1 MTGAMLASERRKRM
15 LGHVRERG
23 TALIADIERRLGISR
38 MTVYRDLDALVDEGL
53 VRRVHGGVMA
63 VDTEKAP
70 APSDPRARPLKDRLS
85 VAAPAKR
92 AIARHLVTLLAG
104 PRTAVFDN
112 SSTVFFLAECL
123 EALGAAGDF
132 FMVTGSV
139 SLYLEAQ
146 RRAPANV
153 RVALHGG
160 EPHIRTGSL
169 VGPMATGS
177 LREMRFD
184 FSVISC
190 LGVLQDEQRVFVSN
204 PEEGEIKR
212 LYLERSRRRILAV
225 DQSKFGLSGP
235 YEMTDLSDFDY
246 VVTEAGITTQLRP
259 ASEVASS
266 GSSKKSRSSR

>member
-1 MTGAMLASERRKRM
+1 MLAPERRKRM
-15 LGHVRERG
+15 LDHVRERG
-23 TALIADIERRLGISR
+23 TALIADIEQRLGISR

-63 VDTEKAP
+63 VDTQQ
-70 APSDPRARPLKDRLS
+70 APSPADPRARPLKDRLA
-85 VAAPAKR
+85 VEAPAKR
-92 AIARHLVTLLAG
+92 AIARQLLGLLAG
-104 PRTAVFDN
+104 SRTAVFDN
-112 SSTVFFLAECL
+112 SSTVFFLSECL
-123 EALGAAGDF
+123 DALGSSGDF

-146 RRAPANV
+146 RRAPANI

-169 VGPMATGS
+169 VGPMATAS

-190 LGVLQDEQRVFVSN
+190 LGVLPDEHSVFVSN

-212 LYLERSRRRILAV
+212 LYLQRSRRRILAV
-225 DQSKFGLSGP
+225 DQAKFGVSGP
-235 YEMTDLSDFDY
+235 YRMTNLSDFDY
-246 VVTEAGITTQLRP
+246 VVTETGVTTQIRS
-259 ASEVASS
+259 ASEVSS
-266 GSSKKSRSSR
+266 PLKGDEPKKSQSSR